1 MLTNLRRAVLV
12 RGREKND
19 VLLLK
24 DFLSPAS
31 TEPIAEALVRSIVRI
46 TAAFNWERGGAGC
59 LI

>member
-1 MLTNLRRAVLV
+1 
-12 RGREKND
+12 

-46 TAAFNWERGGAGC
+46 TAAFNWERGGPGC

>member
-1 MLTNLRRAVLV
+1 
-12 RGREKND
+12 